1 MNSPLL
7 RLQPENSPSPA
18 THPAPRASLA
28 NRALRVWWK
37 VLGLAP
43 SNTSPA
49 THAAIIAGAM
59 LVVAA
64 VSWGRLAVRGTLSQV
79 GDGVISAGHWTWMAS
94 LLAVA
99 LYLAGRSF
107 AHVAYY
113 GTADL
118 SIRRIVLL
126 GAAVHATSLP
136 ALPLLSGDVYVNLAT
151 GRLLNLGFDPLIHP
165 PASLPAADPF
175 RACVVERWKNTVTPY
190 GPLLMWFHAPA
201 AAAGSVVGGLLVFK
215 LLFAALI
222 AFMLWIAARYALCD
236 GATPAA
242 RTGLAMAAWNPIS
255 SSEFLGQLHSDV
267 FPVAAAMAFVWC
279 ARRGRIGA
287 ASASAAAALF
297 SKVVVL
303 PAVGLYLVFL
313 ARRRPAYAVGAAAI
327 VAAVGAAA
335 YLPFWSG
342 TATFDGLR
350 AAVSTDRERF
360 SGSVA
365 MLLYQ
370 AVRHAASPQAAAVW
384 QQVWS
389 FGIGLAL
396 SALALHLVRKVR
408 TSNDVVQGA
417 FVFTLAYLTCGTGWV
432 MPWYAAWLIPW
443 MFAIRNPGAV
453 RAGACFTALAP
464 ILYMP
469 DAAELRTVVFTLAV
483 HLTPWCAWRRYERG
497 RRLRAA
503 ESVEIAG

>member
-201 AAAGSVVGGLLVFK
+201 AAA
-215 LLFAALI
+215 
-222 AFMLWIAARYALCD
+222 
-236 GATPAA
+236 
-242 RTGLAMAAWNPIS
+242 
-255 SSEFLGQLHSDV
+255 
-267 FPVAAAMAFVWC
+267 
-279 ARRGRIGA
+279 
-287 ASASAAAALF
+287 LF
-297 SKVVVL
+297 SKFVVL